1 MNTELHA
8 ILELL
13 SMLLLEPRT
22 GVLVAALVAAAW
34 ADVKSRRIPNELVFG
49 GMAVALA
56 YGAIAPA
63 GNLPGALA
71 GLAVGLALLLP
82 FHLLRAMGA
91 GDVKLMAMAGAFL
104 GFPDALFAVLATFL
118 AGGAM
123 AVAVALRNGSL
134 RRMLA
139 NLSLMVLGAAG
150 GGGMRPTTA
159 DAKSSAGSLPY
170 GVAIAGGTIGF
181 IVLRQLGFLG

>member
-1 MNTELHA
+1 MNTELQA

-13 SMLLLEPRT
+13 SMLVLDPRT
-22 GVLVAALVAAAW
+22 GVLTAALVAAAW
-34 ADVKSRRIPNELVFG
+34 ADVRSRRIPNELVFG
-49 GMAVALA
+49 GMAIAIA
-56 YGAIAPA
+56 YSAIAPA

-71 GLAVGLALLLP
+71 GLAAGLSLLLP
-82 FHLLRAMGA
+82 FYLLRAMGA

-123 AVAVALRNGSL
+123 SVVFALRNGSL

-150 GGGMRPTTA
+150 GGGMRLTTA
-159 DAKSSAGSLPY
+159 DAKSSAGALPY

-181 IVLRQLGFLG
+181 LVLRQLGFIA